1 LNITQNVLRI
11 VDESLGLNG
20 RSSTFSMSTALL
32 GSIPEM
38 DSMSVIQLIT
48 ELENQLGL
56 NVNDDDLNSETFA
69 TVGSLVE
76 FVNSKYVAT

>member
-1 LNITQNVLRI
+1 MNITQNVLRI

-20 RSSTFSMSTALL
+20 RSATFSMSTALL

-56 NVNDDDLNSETFA
+56 TVDDDDLNSEIFS
-69 TVGSLVE
+69 TVGSLVA
-76 FVNSKYVAT
+76 FVNAKYVAT

>member
-1 LNITQNVLRI
+1 
-11 VDESLGLNG
+11 
-20 RSSTFSMSTALL
+20 MSTALL

-56 NVNDDDLNSETFA
+56 TVDDDDLNSEIFS
-69 TVGSLVE
+69 TVGSLVA
-76 FVNSKYVAT
+76 FVNAKYVAT

>member
-1 LNITQNVLRI
+1 MNITQNVLRI

-20 RSSTFSMSTALL
+20 RSATFSMSTALL

-56 NVNDDDLNSETFA
+56 TVDDDELNSETFA
-69 TVGSLVE
+69 TVGSLVA
-76 FVNSKYVAT
+76 FVNAKYVAA

>member
-1 LNITQNVLRI
+1 MNITQNVLRI

-20 RSSTFSMSTALL
+20 RAATFSMSTALL
-32 GSIPEM
+32 GSIPEL

-56 NVNDDDLNSETFA
+56 TIDDDDLNSQTFA
-69 TVGSLVE
+69 TVGSLVA
-76 FVNSKYVAT
+76 FVHAKYAAA

>member
-1 LNITQNVLRI
+1 MNITQNVLRI

-56 NVNDDDLNSETFA
+56 NFDDDDLNSETFA